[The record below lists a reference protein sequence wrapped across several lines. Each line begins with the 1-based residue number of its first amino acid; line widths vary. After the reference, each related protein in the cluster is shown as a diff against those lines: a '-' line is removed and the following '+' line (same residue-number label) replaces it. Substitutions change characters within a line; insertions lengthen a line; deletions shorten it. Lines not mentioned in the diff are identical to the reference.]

1 LACVSTDISGVPEL
15 LSPDETGL
23 LVPTE
28 NPIALAQALE
38 RLIRDPL
45 LRARLGDAAEWR
57 VRANFDH
64 LTSIGQLKELFERD
78 WRAAE

>member
-1 LACVSTDISGVPEL
+1 TDISGVPEL

-38 RLIRDPL
+38 RLIRDPV
-45 LRARLGDAAEWR
+45 LRARLGDAAERR
-57 VRANFDH
+57 VRGNFDH
-64 LTSIGQLKELFERD
+64 TASIGQLKELFER
-78 WRAAE
+78 